1 MKKLILFTTLV
12 LFLFVSSCGK
22 KQGCTDETAINYDAD
37 AEKDDKSCEYYS
49 DSDSSY
55 SDLIIGSWKGKTME
69 ITQELSDEMINGIIE
84 IVKRMDSEDFK
95 FKFVKDK
102 KPGGL

>member
-1 MKKLILFTTLV
+1 MKKLILFTTLG